1 LVTSSSSQSK
11 LPTLSPSYTISITSS
26 VSIRSSGSNSNTQ
39 SSISSS
45 NSIFSTIATV
55 YPTQNSTYSVTPS
68 SSRIIY
74 YYPYNIPVNDASKLN
89 NIQIIQSLEQSIETQ
104 IIQQTNI
111 VPINVIV
118 STKNN
123 TACNI
128 NTQLPINNFYVCVT
142 TSSIINWNM
151 PSSILSNIEA
161 IINPSTP
168 PSPQNS
174 SDNNNTTLISVS
186 IISIIIIGGLIAL
199 SAYIVR
205 RNRKIKKEIKI
216 LKTQVTKPRKVKV
229 IRRKKNI
236 QIENNDQ
243 YLKEENIEKYQ
254 YVDDEQEKQKV
265 KEEEINNPM
274 RDLPID
280 QNKSIKI
287 SPQLKPIEHSIGS
300 ISNSFEPTSIKSVKF
315 ISSSLRLPSE
325 RSLNVNP
332 SASVL
337 PVNLRHSLS
346 QKFEV
351 KPVQI
356 RTNTNY
362 TPLTKPNFLPTQ
374 SISKLIINKPENKT
388 SVKNLISKFEILPQ

>member
-1 LVTSSSSQSK
+1 
-11 LPTLSPSYTISITSS
+11 
-26 VSIRSSGSNSNTQ
+26 
-39 SSISSS
+39 
-45 NSIFSTIATV
+45 
-55 YPTQNSTYSVTPS
+55 
-68 SSRIIY
+68 
-74 YYPYNIPVNDASKLN
+74 VNDASKLN

-128 NTQLPINNFYVCVT
+128 NTQLPINNFYICVT

-161 IINPSTP
+161 ILNPSAP

-186 IISIIIIGGLIAL
+186 IISIIIIGGLIAV
-199 SAYIVR
+199 SVYIVR

-216 LKTQVTKPRKVKV
+216 LKTQATKPQKVKV
-229 IRRKKNI
+229 IRRKKDN
-236 QIENNDQ
+236 QLENNNQ
-243 YLKEENIEKYQ
+243 YSKEENIEKYQ

-265 KEEEINNPM
+265 KEEETNNPM
-274 RDLPID
+274 RNLPID

-287 SPQLKPIEHSIGS
+287 SPQLKPIEHSVV
-300 ISNSFEPTSIKSVKF
+300 SFEPTSIKSVKF
-315 ISSSLRLPSE
+315 RSSPLRLPSE
-325 RSLNVNP
+325 ISLNVNP

-346 QKFEV
+346 KKFEV

-356 RTNTNY
+356 RTSTNY